1 MPRLSVSFPILRP
14 TRSHNDITQ
23 IHTRRGS
30 VHHPEHIRIKS
41 IAQGQIQREIRKQSA
56 VPHLS
61 QPHVTTVIPLDA
73 NGNAKGVDDK
83 GSRPTSA
90 EVRIIDAQHLE
101 EEDEPKITVCPCLPG
116 ISAETPEYPSE
127 KRGCWSSFKHFL
139 NWLLFILSFPFMC
152 IFTWTIPDCSK
163 PHNRKY
169 FLLSF
174 FASIVW
180 IAILSF
186 GMVTLVGRSGCILG
200 VDKFTMGLV
209 VIAIGTSVP
218 VRIWIYLFSFNFRE
232 TLSSANQS

>member
-14 TRSHNDITQ
+14 SRSHNDIEQ
-23 IHTRRGS
+23 IHPRRGS
-30 VHHPEHIRIKS
+30 TAAHHDHIRIKS
-41 IAQGQIQREIRKQSA
+41 VAQGQIKRELRKQGA
-56 VPHLS
+56 VAHVT

-73 NGNAKGVDDK
+73 NGNAAVDDK
-83 GSRPTSA
+83 GSRPQSA
-90 EVRIIDAQHLE
+90 EVGIIDAHHLE
-101 EEDEPKITVCPCLPG
+101 AEDEDEPKIMVCPCLPG
-116 ISAETPEYPSE
+116 IAAETPEYPSE
-127 KRGCWSSFKHFL
+127 KRSCLSSFKHVL
-139 NWLLFILSFPFMC
+139 NWILFILSFPFLC
-152 IFTWTIPDCSK
+152 LFTWTIPDCSK

-174 FASIVW
+174 FASILW

-218 VRIWIYLFSFNFRE
+218 VC
-232 TLSSANQS
+232 T